1 MPIQERRARQREERR
16 RAIIDAARRLA
27 EEEGW
32 SAVTIRRL
40 ADRIE
45 YSQPVL
51 YTHFQ
56 DKLAIMQA
64 VAIEGFVE
72 LTGLVH
78 RARVRAKG
86 SGAALR
92 GVTRAYLDFAGK
104 HPALYEAMFSRA
116 IGLEFASASTRPELH
131 AAFVELVATL
141 EPVAGARPIGSLTE
155 LYWSTLHGV
164 ATLTRGARLSTADT
178 VERFNLL
185 NGLFGAPHT
194 ASSRPKPRSP
204 AGV

>member
-1 MPIQERRARQREERR
+1 MPIPERRARQREERR
-16 RAIIDAARRLA
+16 RAIIDAARQLA

-51 YTHFQ
+51 YSHFQ
-56 DKLAIMQA
+56 DKLAITQA

-72 LTGLVH
+72 LAAALH
-78 RARVRAKG
+78 RARSAAKG
-86 SGAALR
+86 PNAAVR
-92 GVTRAYLDFAGK
+92 RVTRAYLEFAAE
-104 HPALYEAMFSRA
+104 HPAVYEAMFSQA

-131 AAFVELVATL
+131 AGFEELVAAL
-141 EPVAGARPIGSLTE
+141 EPVAGSRPIGPFTE

-164 ATLTRGARLSTADT
+164 ATLTRGARLSIGAAQ
-178 VERFNLL
+178 ERVTLL
-185 NGLFGAPHT
+185 NELFGAP
-194 ASSRPKPRSP
+194 
-204 AGV
+204 

>member
-16 RAIIDAARRLA
+16 RAIIDAARQLA

-51 YTHFQ
+51 YSHFQ
-56 DKLAIMQA
+56 DKLAITRA

-72 LTGLVH
+72 LTRRLH
-78 RARVRAKG
+78 RARARAKVPEAAVG
-86 SGAALR
+86 S
-92 GVTRAYLDFAGK
+92 VTRAYLGFASE

-116 IGLEFASASTRPELH
+116 IGLEFASASTPPELH
-131 AAFVELVATL
+131 AGFVELVATL
-141 EPVAGARPIGSLTE
+141 EPVAGSRPIGSFTE

-164 ATLTRGARLSTADT
+164 ATLTRGARLSTAAT
-178 VERFNLL
+178 AERLNLL
-185 NGLFGAPHT
+185 DGLFGA
-194 ASSRPKPRSP
+194 S
-204 AGV
+204 